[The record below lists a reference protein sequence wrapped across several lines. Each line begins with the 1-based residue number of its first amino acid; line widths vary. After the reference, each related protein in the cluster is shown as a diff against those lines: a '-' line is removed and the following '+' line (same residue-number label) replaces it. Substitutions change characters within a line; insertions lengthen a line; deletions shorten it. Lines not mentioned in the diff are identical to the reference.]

1 MNWKAYFF
9 FTKGERR
16 GVIAL
21 LLIASMFLL
30 VRVLLANKY
39 DGSSAE
45 SAEEPFVSTIYED
58 STNRSL
64 NGSLNGSLS
73 LSKGSKG
80 PSGSDGMNGSLNRSL
95 SLSKGSKGSDSPN
108 ASNDSKEF
116 KRSNRTTSRK
126 SDKTDEMVELNSA
139 DTTRLKQLR
148 GIGSGYAKMIVAY
161 REKLGG
167 FYKTEQLLE
176 VYKFPD
182 ETYQKIKHQLKVDT
196 TLIKKISVN
205 TVTVK
210 ELKSHPYISYYQAL
224 SIVENRELQPQMRYN
239 CLYDMVVD
247 EDLKEEDILKVAPYF
262 SFE

>member
-45 SAEEPFVSTIYED
+45 TVEEPFVSTIYED
-58 STNRSL
+58 SANRSL
-64 NGSLNGSLS
+64 SLSKGSDDMDKINGSLS

-80 PSGSDGMNGSLNRSL
+80 PNSTNGLN
-95 SLSKGSKGSDSPN
+95 N
-108 ASNDSKEF
+108 SKEF
-116 KRSNRTTSRK
+116 KRSTRTTSRK

-182 ETYQKIKHQLKVDT
+182 ETYIRTYITINNVKVT
-196 TLIKKISVN
+196 IF
-205 TVTVK
+205 
-210 ELKSHPYISYYQAL
+210 
-224 SIVENRELQPQMRYN
+224 
-239 CLYDMVVD
+239 
-247 EDLKEEDILKVAPYF
+247 ILKHNAQTIWSIICIIF
-262 SFE
+262 L

>member
-21 LLIASMFLL
+21 LLIASLFLL
-30 VRVLLANKY
+30 IRVLLANRY
-39 DGSSAE
+39 EGSSAE
-45 SAEEPFVSTIYED
+45 NVGEPFVSSAEE
-58 STNRSL
+58 RSL
-64 NGSLNGSLS
+64 SPLGGD
-73 LSKGSKG
+73 GT
-80 PSGSDGMNGSLNRSL
+80 SGRSL
-95 SLSKGSKGSDSPN
+95 SLSKGPMRGEGVSERSLSLSKGPTCDTR
-108 ASNDSKEF
+108 EF
-116 KRSNRTTSRK
+116 KHSTRTSRR
-126 SDKTDEMVELNSA
+126 STKTGEMVELNSA

-148 GIGSGYAKMIVAY
+148 GIGSGYAKMIVSY

-167 FYKTEQLLE
+167 FYKAEQLLE

-182 ETYQKIKHQLKVDT
+182 ETYQKIKNQLQVDT
-196 TLIKKISVN
+196 TLIRKIKVN
-205 TVTVK
+205 TATVK
-210 ELKSHPYISYYQAL
+210 ELKAHPYISYYQAL
-224 SIVENRELQPQMRYN
+224 SIVENRELQVEMRYN

>member
-30 VRVLLANKY
+30 IRVLLANRY
-39 DGSSAE
+39 EGSSADIV
-45 SAEEPFVSTIYED
+45 EEPFVCETPVEPQS
-58 STNRSL
+58 SL
-64 NGSLNGSLS
+64 
-73 LSKGSKG
+73 
-80 PSGSDGMNGSLNRSL
+80 NGSLNRSL
-95 SLSKGSKGSDSPN
+95 SLSSADGVLERSLSLSKSPKGETR
-108 ASNDSKEF
+108 EF
-116 KRSNRTTSRK
+116 KHSTRTSRR
-126 SDKTDEMVELNSA
+126 SAKTDEMVELNSA

-148 GIGSGYAKMIVAY
+148 GIGSGYAKMIVSY

-167 FYKTEQLLE
+167 FYKAEQLLE

-182 ETYQKIKHQLKVDT
+182 ETYKKIKNQLQVDT
-196 TLIKKISVN
+196 TLIRKIKVN
-205 TVTVK
+205 TATVK

-224 SIVENRELQPQMRYN
+224 SIVENRELQVEMRYN
-239 CLYDMVVD
+239 SLYDMVVD
-247 EDLKEEDILKVAPYF
+247 EDLKEEDILRVAPYF

>member
-21 LLIASMFLL
+21 LLIASLFLL
-30 VRVLLANKY
+30 IRVLLANRY
-39 DGSSAE
+39 EGSSAE
-45 SAEEPFVSTIYED
+45 TVGEPFVSTIYED
-58 STNRSL
+58 SANRSL
-64 NGSLNGSLS
+64 SL
-73 LSKGSKG
+73 SKG
-80 PSGSDGMNGSLNRSL
+80 PSGSDGMNGSL
-95 SLSKGSKGSDSPN
+95 SLSKGPN
-108 ASNDSKEF
+108 NPNSF
-116 KRSNRTTSRK
+116 KHSGKTTRRSA
-126 SDKTDEMVELNSA
+126 KTDEMVELNSA

-148 GIGSGYAKMIVAY
+148 GIGSGYAKMIVSY

-167 FYKTEQLLE
+167 FYKAEQLLE

-182 ETYQKIKHQLKVDT
+182 ETYQKIKNQLQVDT
-196 TLIKKISVN
+196 TLIRKIKVN
-205 TVTVK
+205 TATVK
-210 ELKSHPYISYYQAL
+210 ELKAHPYISYYQAL
-224 SIVENRELQPQMRYN
+224 SIVENRELQVEMRYN

>member
-30 VRVLLANKY
+30 IRVLLANRY
-39 DGSSAE
+39 EGSSTE
-45 SAEEPFVSTIYED
+45 NVGEPFVSSVDE
-58 STNRSL
+58 SGGRTNRSL
-64 NGSLNGSLS
+64 SLS
-73 LSKGSKG
+73 SA
-80 PSGSDGMNGSLNRSL
+80 DGVLERSL
-95 SLSKGSKGSDSPN
+95 SLSKGPKGETR
-108 ASNDSKEF
+108 EF
-116 KRSNRTTSRK
+116 KHSTRTSRR
-126 SDKTDEMVELNSA
+126 STKTDEMVELNSA

-148 GIGSGYAKMIVAY
+148 GIGSGYAKMIVSY

-167 FYKTEQLLE
+167 FYKVEQLLE

-182 ETYQKIKHQLKVDT
+182 ETYKKIKNQLQVDT
-196 TLIKKISVN
+196 TLIRKIKVN
-205 TVTVK
+205 TATVK

-224 SIVENRELQPQMRYN
+224 SIVENRELQVEMRYN
-239 CLYDMVVD
+239 SLYDMVVD
-247 EDLKEEDILKVAPYF
+247 EDLKEEDILRVAPYF